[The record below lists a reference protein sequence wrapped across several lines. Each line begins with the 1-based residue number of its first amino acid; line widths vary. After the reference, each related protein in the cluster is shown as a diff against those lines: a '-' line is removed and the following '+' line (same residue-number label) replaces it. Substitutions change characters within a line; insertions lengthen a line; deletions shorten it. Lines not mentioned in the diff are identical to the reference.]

1 MAKIEILF
9 GGPTTQEREDQIEE
23 LIFDL
28 NINLETALIM
38 RTKFLYQWLVKKD
51 GDNTNYFDWFV
62 SSELNQSVL
71 LPKIGFGV
79 YKHNGFVL
87 PKFVINGFYL
97 TAIEVNKKY
106 FIENNLLDKLGNEL
120 EDEFEFHYYGFK
132 RIGRAI
138 ADKHDVIYHLRNKPH
153 IYHSGE
159 FLEVQKGR

>member
-1 MAKIEILF
+1 MAKIEILL

-23 LIFDL
+23 LISDF
-28 NINLETALIM
+28 NINLETALIV
-38 RTKFLYQWLVKKD
+38 RTKSLYQWLVKKD
-51 GDNTNYFDWFV
+51 SANANYFDWFL

-79 YKHNGFVL
+79 YKHKGFVL
-87 PKFVINGFYL
+87 PKLVINGFYL
-97 TAIEVNKKY
+97 RAIEVNKKY
-106 FIENNLLDKLGNEL
+106 FIGNNLLDKLGNEL

-138 ADKHDVIYHLRNKPH
+138 ADKDDVIYHLRNKPH